1 MADFAIPNEV
11 SEYAQSVF
19 VEMRKYEHDMSQG
32 QEIKTT
38 ADTFHQWLTL
48 SRLLAVSEGSL
59 ELSKEQF
66 DRARDLER
74 QRLVRAPVQP
84 V

>member
-1 MADFAIPNEV
+1 MDL
-11 SEYAQSVF
+11 
-19 VEMRKYEHDMSQG
+19 RKYEHDISQG
-32 QEIKTT
+32 KEIKTT

-48 SRLLAVSEGSL
+48 SRLLAVSEGYL
-59 ELSKEQF
+59 ELTQDQF

-84 V
+84 AQ